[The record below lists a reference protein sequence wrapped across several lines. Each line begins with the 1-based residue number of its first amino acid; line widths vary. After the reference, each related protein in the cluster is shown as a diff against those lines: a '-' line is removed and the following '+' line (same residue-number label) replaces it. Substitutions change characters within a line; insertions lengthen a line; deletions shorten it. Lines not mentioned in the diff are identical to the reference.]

1 MTFSGLDISVSGMRA
16 AQVGLDVTGNNIANA
31 NTEGYSRKTVSF
43 GEGISTELNQN
54 SPVRSLSGVI
64 VNQVSRI
71 RNSFLDQQ
79 VRQQNSNYG
88 RDKVVADLT
97 IAMNDILGEPSDSG
111 LSAKLNQFFQAASD
125 LAANP
130 ELGTAKTVFINS
142 ASALTEVFQQTDQ
155 SIDLL
160 QQNLID
166 KPTGKI
172 PATLAE
178 LNETLE
184 ILSSV
189 HKQAIALDGR
199 GIEAAEIKDQRD
211 LLLDKVSNMLD
222 VTIVRSNNG
231 DLTKLTMDVN
241 SAEAKVQGSLGFPN
255 YDSAITGIT
264 GSTNELVLTVNNGAG
279 VATGPFT
286 VNFEASSTMRDVVE
300 KINKTFKAAGG
311 DGTIASVS
319 SSGALVLQTSTIDN
333 ARNTSSAEITIDA
346 ASTSLT
352 VLGLSAGTTNGTDAE
367 TITILD
373 NDGLNYKFDTVNGNN
388 DVGINP
394 SRLVIKTTDGLDTL
408 SGYIDNPS
416 GQVGGF
422 LSMTNKDIPE
432 MRKSLSDFAMSIKN
446 EVNNILEQGK
456 TASGNAGAT
465 IFTGTHAGNMGINT
479 NVVSNPS
486 LMSAGKTGAASD
498 GSIAS
503 DISNLFFGDNNI
515 ISDNA
520 RSQKVYLDSPSASNV
535 TSDIPLLPGE
545 SITIHADGLIDDNGS
560 VVNAGVNGFGGGSLV
575 QLEFVDAS
583 GTVVGATIDFPS
595 SAGAPEDRVSYTGT
609 VPAGAAFVRFK
620 MNSATFNDNDISN
633 NSGHFGISIVQGSED
648 DSASNINNK
657 VANII
662 GDFGTRG
669 SVAVAKADNSGELYL
684 SLDNRRQSISGVS
697 IEEEAANLIKFQNSF
712 SANARVINI
721 WDSIFESILGMI

>member
-43 GEGISTELNQN
+43 AEGISTELLAN
-54 SPVRSLSGVI
+54 SPVRSLSGV
-64 VNQVSRI
+64 VVDQVSRI

-88 RDKVVADLT
+88 RDQVVADLT

-130 ELGTAKTVFINS
+130 ELATAKTVFINS

-160 QQNLID
+160 KQNLDD

-172 PATLAE
+172 PATLSE
-178 LNETLE
+178 LNETME
-184 ILSSV
+184 ILASV
-189 HKQAIALDGR
+189 HRQAISLDGR

-211 LLLDKVSNMLD
+211 VLLDKVSNMLD

-241 SAEAKVQGSLGFPN
+241 SSEAKVQGTVGFPN
-255 YDSAITGIT
+255 YDSAIAGIT
-264 GSTNELVLTVNNGAG
+264 GSANELVLTVNNGAG
-279 VATGPFT
+279 VTTGPFT

-319 SSGALVLQTSTIDN
+319 SSGALVLQTATVDN
-333 ARNTSSAEITIDA
+333 SRNTSSAEITIGA

-367 TITILD
+367 TVTILD
-373 NDGLNYKFDTVNGNN
+373 NDGMHYKFDTVNGNN
-388 DVGINP
+388 NVGINP
-394 SRLVIKTTDGLDTL
+394 SSLVIKTTDGLDTL
-408 SGYIDNPS
+408 SGYVDNPS
-416 GQVGGF
+416 GQVGGY
-422 LSMTNKDIPE
+422 LTMTNSDIPE
-432 MRKSLSDFAMSIKN
+432 MRKMLSDFAMSIKN
-446 EVNNILEQGK
+446 EVNNILEQGS
-456 TASGNAGAT
+456 TAAGNAGAT
-465 IFTGTHAGNMGINT
+465 IFTGTHAGNMGVNT
-479 NVVSNPS
+479 NVESNPS
-486 LMSAGKTGAASD
+486 LLAAGKTGAASD

-503 DISNLFFGDNNI
+503 DISDLFFGDNNI

-520 RSQKVYLDSPSASNV
+520 RSQKLYLDSPSASYV
-535 TSDIPLLPGE
+535 TSDVPLLPGE

-560 VVNAGVNGFGGGSLV
+560 TVNAGVNGFGGGSLV
-575 QLEFVDAS
+575 QIEFIDAS
-583 GTVVGATIDFPS
+583 GTVVGSTIDFPS

-609 VPAGAAFVRFK
+609 VPAGAAFVRFN
-620 MNSATFNDNDISN
+620 MNSSTFNDNDISN
-633 NSGHFGISIVQGSED
+633 NSGHFGISIIQGSED
-648 DSASNINNK
+648 DSSSNINNK
-657 VANII
+657 VADII

-669 SVAVAKADNSGELYL
+669 SVAVSKSENSENLYV

-721 WDSIFESILGMI
+721 WDSVFESILGMV

>member
-43 GEGISTELNQN
+43 AEGISSETNPN
-54 SPVRSLSGVI
+54 SPVRSLSGV
-64 VNQVSRI
+64 VVDQVSRI

-88 RDKVVADLT
+88 RDQVVADLT
-97 IAMNDILGEPSDSG
+97 VAMNDILGEPSDSG

-160 QQNLID
+160 KQNLDD

-178 LNETLE
+178 LNQTLE
-184 ILSSV
+184 TLSSV
-189 HKQAIALDGR
+189 HKQVIALDGR

-211 LLLDKVSNMLD
+211 VLLDKISNMLD
-222 VTIVRSNNG
+222 LTIVRSNNG
-231 DLTKLTMDVN
+231 DLTKLTVDVN
-241 SAEAKVQGSLGFPN
+241 SAEAKVQGSIGFPN

-264 GSTNELVLTVNNGAG
+264 GSTNDLTLTVNNGAG
-279 VATGPFT
+279 ISTGPFT
-286 VNFEASSTMRDVVE
+286 VNFEANSTMRDVVE

-311 DGTIASVS
+311 DGSIASVS
-319 SSGALVLQTSTIDN
+319 SSGALVLQTSTVDN
-333 ARNTSSAEITIDA
+333 ARNTSSAAITIGA

-352 VLGLSAGTTNGTDAE
+352 TLGLSSGTTSGTDAT

-394 SRLVIKTTDGLDTL
+394 SSLVIKTTDGLDTL

-416 GQVGGF
+416 GQVGGY

-446 EVNNILEQGK
+446 EVNNILELGN

-465 IFTGTHAGNMGINT
+465 IFTGTYAGNMGINT

-486 LMSAGKTGAASD
+486 LMAAGKTGAASD

-503 DISNLFFGDNNI
+503 DISNLFFGDDNI

-520 RSQKVYLDSPSASNV
+520 RSQKVYIDSPSASNV
-535 TSDIPLLPGE
+535 TSDLPLLPGE

-575 QLEFVDAS
+575 QIEFVDAS
-583 GTVVGATIDFPS
+583 GSVVGSTIDFPS

-609 VPAGAAFVRFK
+609 VPVGAAFVRFK
-620 MNSATFNDNDISN
+620 MNSATFNDNDITN
-633 NSGHFGISIVQGSED
+633 NLGHFGISIIQGSED
-648 DSASNINNK
+648 DSTSNINNK
-657 VANII
+657 VANVI
-662 GDFGTRG
+662 GDFGTKG
-669 SVAVAKADNSGELYL
+669 SVAISKAQNSSDLYL
-684 SLDNRRQSISGVS
+684 SLDSRRQSISGVS

-721 WDSIFESILGMI
+721 WDDVFKSILGMI